1 MTKTPSWTVGIVLA
15 LVAVAIVFQSATE
28 ASYWRGV
35 ADDAEQRLETQQLV
49 VDSIKTVTDSLS
61 LELQLADSII
71 IEQRALAELEV
82 TRLTNARQLAELR
95 SEQLS
100 ESLRASLD
108 SAQAVQLDAVV
119 ESYEEQID
127 ALESMLEVERE
138 LTASERLRATQAT
151 ALVVTLESAVVQYEA
166 SAEIM
171 ATEISA
177 LSSAIKPSLGL
188 RLKADWWMAAVG
200 FVAGVAL
207 SK

>member
-119 ESYEEQID
+119 ESY
-127 ALESMLEVERE
+127 
-138 LTASERLRATQAT
+138 
-151 ALVVTLESAVVQYEA
+151 
-166 SAEIM
+166 
-171 ATEISA
+171 
-177 LSSAIKPSLGL
+177 
-188 RLKADWWMAAVG
+188 
-200 FVAGVAL
+200 
-207 SK
+207 

>member
-35 ADDAEQRLETQQLV
+35 ADDAAQRLETQQLV

-138 LTASERLRATQAT
+138 LTASESLRATQAS
-151 ALVVTLESAVVQYEA
+151 ALVVTLESGVVQ
-166 SAEIM
+166 
-171 ATEISA
+171 
-177 LSSAIKPSLGL
+177 
-188 RLKADWWMAAVG
+188 
-200 FVAGVAL
+200 
-207 SK
+207 

>member
-1 MTKTPSWTVGIVLA
+1 M
-15 LVAVAIVFQSATE
+15 
-28 ASYWRGV
+28 
-35 ADDAEQRLETQQLV
+35 
-49 VDSIKTVTDSLS
+49 S

-151 ALVVTLESAVVQYEA
+151 ALVVTLESAVVQYET

-177 LSSAIKPSLGL
+177 LRSAIKPSLGL

>member
-108 SAQAVQLDAVV
+108 SAQTVQLDAVV

-177 LSSAIKPSLGL
+177 LRSAIKPSLGL